1 MELAPQNPYR
11 MWDRQ
16 LPGIPAEEHRARQ
29 SPEYSGKR
37 RQPRWQSPSLVKRSC
52 LSELGRRTIKDGP
65 WHQCWAFT
73 HPCTWPLTRV
83 QTPTHMPT
91 DMHTWT
97 DSTQRRTLGWKRGQG
112 NRRFCEYLWVLVYRD
127 PSYYLFVVSHLALSS
142 PAPHSAQYRSSWW
155 SVSLTSR
162 NAQAPLGWPWRY
174 GYAQMSPSKANSM
187 SQTCI

>member
-11 MWDRQ
+11 MWDGQ

-29 SPEYSGKR
+29 SPDYSGKR
-37 RQPRWQSPSLVKRSC
+37 HQPRWQSPGLVKRTC

-65 WHQCWAFT
+65 WHQCWAST
-73 HPCTWPLTRV
+73 RPCTWPFTRAN
-83 QTPTHMPT
+83 P
-91 DMHTWT
+91 HTYAHGYAHVNRQHT
-97 DSTQRRTLGWKRGQG
+97 ESHTGMEMRTREKSW
-112 NRRFCEYLWVLVYRD
+112 FCEYLWVLVYRD
-127 PSYYLFVVSHLALSS
+127 PSYYLFVVSRLALSS

-162 NAQAPLGWPWRY
+162 IAQAPLGWLWRY